1 MNGDPAPKP
10 PLYEGRHISTVLFTG
25 MMEAW
30 AQPRPMTAQERAEF
44 LPIIFEVSGW

>member
-30 AQPRPMTAQERAEF
+30 AQPRSMTAQERAEF
-44 LPIIFEVSGW
+44 LPIIFEASGW